1 MDSGWSR
8 HSSGVPTAAG
18 IHQADMLTDAEIEM
32 LLADNTVSLD
42 VLAATLINAANAK
55 GGRDTIPVVQV
66 SQQV

>member
-1 MDSGWSR
+1 
-8 HSSGVPTAAG
+8 
-18 IHQADMLTDAEIEM
+18 MLTDAEIEM